1 VKKSLQHGPQSRS
14 WTSRSLQSSGV
25 AGGSSTNVVASGTH
39 SLAPPV
45 APRGHTAIGID
56 MNGEERRGN
65 KERKKEREM
74 GKNRKN
80 EKTKNRMNKL
90 YCH

>member
-1 VKKSLQHGPQSRS
+1 M
-14 WTSRSLQSSGV
+14 
-25 AGGSSTNVVASGTH
+25 H
-39 SLAPPV
+39 SLAPPTT
-45 APRGHTAIGID
+45 PRGHATIGID

-80 EKTKNRMNKL
+80 EKN
-90 YCH
+90 